1 MFLSQSPQCWNYRYM
16 SSGPAERFYFWLN
29 MTSMLLSL
37 TICTSTTTSE
47 TPLGHKDLLLCFI
60 ILAVIF
66 WVVYPFWVR
75 FCTGHEAEAH
85 CQSLVCGCPVV
96 PAPLIKKHHWPVAL
110 VTCLVPDRS
119 CIKIYSSSQC
129 KGTSRQESQDW
140 ELDAACQISSVIK
153 TQRAHGNYTAHS
165 LLVSPGSPAQKMVL
179 PTGRMS
185 LSTSVNLV

>member
-1 MFLSQSPQCWNYRYM
+1 MFLSQSPRCWNYRYM

-37 TICTSTTTSE
+37 TICTSATTSE

-60 ILAVIF
+60 VLAVIF
-66 WVVYPFWVR
+66 WVLYPFWVR

-140 ELDAACQISSVIK
+140 ELDAACQISSIIK
-153 TQRAHGNYTAHS
+153 TQRAMETTQ
-165 LLVSPGSPAQKMVL
+165 LTL
-179 PTGRMS
+179 S
-185 LSTSVNLV
+185 LSRPEAQPKRWYFPQGGWVYPLQLT